1 METQKIQL
9 ENEKMEN
16 SINLIL
22 SSLVSF
28 CLLLYIICV
37 KLEVEVWTL
46 KYPLWRNV
54 KKGSTDEDSYS
65 TNLAFMQQ
73 YQEQQTPKFLTRQA
87 VLSM

>member
-28 CLLLYIICV
+28 CLLLCIICV

-46 KYPLWRNV
+46 KYSL
-54 KKGSTDEDSYS
+54 
-65 TNLAFMQQ
+65 
-73 YQEQQTPKFLTRQA
+73 
-87 VLSM
+87 

>member
-16 SINLIL
+16 SVNLIL

-46 KYPLWRNV
+46 KYSL
-54 KKGSTDEDSYS
+54 
-65 TNLAFMQQ
+65 
-73 YQEQQTPKFLTRQA
+73 
-87 VLSM
+87 